1 MPVASIVI
9 AVLVSLAVSFLAI
22 GQLIKAGHKYKLLDT
37 PGRHKRHKR
46 PVPILGGLALFAAVW
61 IAVLVSSLLF
71 PDFALEPAGS
81 ILYIFL
87 GALVIVAVGL
97 ADDIRPL
104 SAWIKLAAQICVG
117 LILYLAGLGVVLLS
131 TPFGSVDIGAASVI
145 ITVLWVVG
153 LTNAVNL
160 IDGLDGLAP
169 GVSLI
174 AALTML
180 VIGHLQGVGWAL
192 VFVYAL
198 IGFLPVFLLYNRYPA
213 RIFLGDSGS
222 MQIGYYFAVFS
233 LIVPLK
239 SFTASAL
246 YVPLLV
252 LGVPILEA
260 LSSVTRRLIKGK
272 SVMKAD
278 RRHLFHLLALAGFS
292 RRQVVLVFYA
302 LGVVFGLFALAMYFW
317 NRLLVLAFLAVFM
330 VVILVLFF
338 ILVADLSHRRRNS
351 GTSTEKAVG
360 HGRRQV

>member
-1 MPVASIVI
+1 MPAASIVI
-9 AVLVSLAVSFLAI
+9 AVLVSWAVSLLAI
-22 GQLIKAGHKYKLLDT
+22 PQLIKIGHRYQLLDM

-46 PVPILGGLALFAAVW
+46 PVPILGGLALFAATW
-61 IAVLVSSLLF
+61 ITVLVSSRLF

-81 ILYIFL
+81 MLYIFL

-97 ADDIRPL
+97 ADDLCPL
-104 SAWIKLAAQICVG
+104 SAWIKLAAQVGVG
-117 LILYLAGLGVVLLS
+117 LILYLAGLRVELLT
-131 TPFGSVDIGAASVI
+131 TPFGSIEIGAASVV

-160 IDGLDGLAP
+160 IDGLDGLAA

-180 VIGHLQGVGWAL
+180 VIGHLHGVGWVL

-198 IGFLPVFLLYNRYPA
+198 VGFLSVFLLYNRYPA

-260 LSSVTRRLIKGK
+260 LSSFMRRLIKGR

-292 RRQVVLVFYA
+292 HRQVVLVFYA

-317 NRLLVLAFLAVFM
+317 NRILVLAFLVVFM
-330 VVILVLFF
+330 VVILALFF
-338 ILVADLSHRRRNS
+338 ILVSGLSHRRRN
-351 GTSTEKAVG
+351 GGISTKKAAG